1 MVALNRAAEGIWL
14 AASPQWPTLS
24 VDVLPTVGST
34 NAELM
39 ARGRRGEVSPCVL
52 MAAEQTAGRGRLG
65 RSWLAEPGRCLT
77 LSIGLPLAL
86 DTTPGGGSAMS
97 LVVGISAAQALKALM
112 PAGAAPASPRDGLG
126 LKWPNDL
133 LWQGRKLGGI
143 LIEASAAPGLAAG
156 ERWVVVGIGINVQA
170 PQQAASW
177 PQAAL
182 AEAWPTDAPLAAP
195 SATGPHTQALPC
207 PDVGDVA
214 QALVPALLQALPAFT
229 QTGFASWQAAFAQ
242 LDVLADLDVS
252 LSSPGSASAQQGRA
266 QGVDGSGALLVH
278 TPQGLLACTSGEVS
292 VRAEAL
298 PALAPVP
305 PAQP

>member
-39 ARGRRGEVSPCVL
+39 ARGRRGEVSPCVM

-86 DTTPGGGSAMS
+86 DATPGGGSALS

-112 PAGAAPASPRDGLG
+112 PAGASAASARDGLG

-143 LIEASAAPGLAAG
+143 LIEATAAPGLATGA
-156 ERWVVVGIGINVQA
+156 RWVVVGIGINVQA

-177 PQAAL
+177 PQSAL
-182 AEAWPTDAPLAAP
+182 AEAWVGVNAAHLP
-195 SATGPHTQALPC
+195 AHNAEAAPC

-214 QALVPALLQALPAFT
+214 LTLVPALLQALPAFT
-229 QTGFASWQAAFAQ
+229 QTGFAPWQPAFAQ
-242 LDVLADLDVS
+242 LDVLAGLDVS

-278 TPQGLLACTSGEVS
+278 TPQGQLACTSGEVS
-292 VRAEAL
+292 VRAQAL
-298 PALAPVP
+298 PSLSALTPVP
-305 PAQP
+305 PARP

>member
-1 MVALNRAAEGIWL
+1 
-14 AASPQWPTLS
+14 

-39 ARGRRGEVSPCVL
+39 ARGRRGEVSPCVM

-86 DTTPGGGSAMS
+86 DATPGGGSAMS
-97 LVVGISAAQALKALM
+97 LVVGMTVAQALQALM
-112 PAGAAPASPRDGLG
+112 PAGAAALPPRDGLG

-143 LIEASAAPGLAAG
+143 LIEATAAPGLATGA
-156 ERWVVVGIGINVQA
+156 RWVVVGIGINVQA

-182 AEAWPTDAPLAAP
+182 AEAWWPSSGAGAPPDAPPGL
-195 SATGPHTQALPC
+195 
-207 PDVGDVA
+207 DVGDVA
-214 QALVPALLQALPAFT
+214 QALVPALLQALPAFS
-229 QTGFASWQAAFAQ
+229 QTGFAPWQSAFAQ
-242 LDVLADLDVS
+242 LDVLAGLDVS
-252 LSSPGSASAQQGRA
+252 LSSSGSASTQQGRA
-266 QGVDGSGALLVH
+266 LGVDGSGALLVH
-278 TPQGLLACTSGEVS
+278 TALGQLACTSGEVS

-298 PALAPVP
+298 PALAPMP
-305 PAQP
+305 SAQP